1 MKVLLDT
8 DVNLDFILQRQ
19 PFFVEAEQVFLELIK
34 GKFEAYICDITPLN
48 IFYIAKKEFGNDK
61 TRLEIS
67 KLLQLVE
74 VCIVNRQILQN
85 ALTSTIKD
93 YEDAVQNESAI
104 AENLD
109 AIVTRNTKDFANS
122 TIKVYT
128 PSEFLQTI

>member
-19 PFFVEAEQVFLELIK
+19 PFFVEAEQVFLELVK

-122 TIKVYT
+122 TIKVFT

>member
-1 MKVLLDT
+1 MKILLDT

-19 PFFVEAEQVFLELIK
+19 PFFVEAEQIFLELVN

-48 IFYIAKKEFGNDK
+48 IFYIARKEFGNDK

-85 ALTSTIKD
+85 ALTSTITD
-93 YEDAVQNESAI
+93 YEDAVQNESAM

-109 AIVTRNTKDFANS
+109 AIVTRNTKDFTNS
-122 TIKVYT
+122 SIKVYT
-128 PSEFLQTI
+128 PSEFLQIS